1 MSESAQ
7 LIAALK
13 QCLKARKMTY
23 ASLAKELHLSEAS
36 VKRVFARG
44 TFSLDRLQSV
54 CRVLDMSFYDLARLA
69 SPGDARVTTLTLEQE
84 NALASDANL
93 LTTFY
98 LILNDWTPAEI
109 RRQYAFD
116 EPQQRRLLAQ
126 LDDLGLIELLP
137 RMQCRLRVGRRIVW
151 RRDGPVRRAY
161 ERQVKAEFLQSKF
174 DAGNELLRFQP
185 AELTERSAN
194 LLHRKLEQ
202 LYREFLE
209 LAELDLLASEPRR
222 SVGLLLAFRPWVFSL
237 VAARRR
243 ERAGRAY

>member
-1 MSESAQ
+1 VSEAAK
-7 LIAALK
+7 LVVALK
-13 QCLKARKMTY
+13 QCLKARNITY
-23 ASLAKELHLSEAS
+23 ATLAKQLHLSEAS

-44 TFSLDRLQSV
+44 SFTLDRLQSI
-54 CRVLDMSFYDLARLA
+54 CRVLDLTFYDLARLA
-69 SPGDARVTTLTLEQE
+69 SPGDARVTTLSLEQE
-84 NALASDANL
+84 TALASDANL

-98 LILNDWTPAEI
+98 LLLNDWTPTEV

-116 EPQQRRLLAQ
+116 ERQQRRLLAK

-161 ERQVKAEFLQSKF
+161 ERQVKAEFLQSEF
-174 DAGNELLRFQP
+174 VSSHELFKFQP
-185 AELTERSAN
+185 AELTEHSIG

-209 LAELDLLASEPRR
+209 LAELDLLASEPRK

-243 ERAGRAY
+243 VRAGRSY

>member
-1 MSESAQ
+1 VSEAAR
-7 LIAALK
+7 LVAALK
-13 QCLKARKMTY
+13 QCLKARNMTY
-23 ASLAKELHLSEAS
+23 AALAKQLHLSEAS
-36 VKRVFARG
+36 VKRVFAHG
-44 TFSLDRLQSV
+44 SFTLDRLQSI
-54 CRVLDMSFYDLARLA
+54 CRVLDLSFYDLARLS

-84 NALASDANL
+84 TALASDANL

-98 LILNDWTPAEI
+98 LILNDWTPAEV

-116 EPQQRRLLAQ
+116 ERQQRSLLAK

-137 RMQCRLRVGRRIVW
+137 RMRCRLRVGRRVVW

-161 ERQVKAEFLQSKF
+161 ERQVKAEFLQSEF
-174 DAGNELLRFQP
+174 DAPSELFRFQP
-185 AELTERSAN
+185 AELTEHSAS
-194 LLHRKLEQ
+194 LLRRKLEQ

-243 ERAGRAY
+243 VRAGRSY